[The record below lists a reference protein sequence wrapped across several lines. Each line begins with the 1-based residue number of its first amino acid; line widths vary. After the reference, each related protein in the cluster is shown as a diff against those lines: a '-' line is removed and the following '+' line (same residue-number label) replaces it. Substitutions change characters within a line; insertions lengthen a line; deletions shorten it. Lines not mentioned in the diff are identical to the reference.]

1 MCKQSPVFDINVA
14 EACRAAKN
22 TGAVIRKHQVKK
34 KVVKKSVTS
43 FLKDCGHTAAFSYT
57 QCTRA
62 YLLSSVDASTVQF
75 VDVVLAL
82 VHEAADQPVIAE
94 DDAGHLGDV
103 LVTLVL
109 RDVGAVLYQT

>member
-1 MCKQSPVFDINVA
+1 MSQIKGCINVA
-14 EACRAAKN
+14 ETCRAAKN
-22 TGAVIRKHQVKK
+22 TGAVIRKHQKVNSGLKK
-34 KVVKKSVTS
+34 ESVTS
-43 FLKDCGHTAAFSYT
+43 FFKDCGHTVAFSFP
-57 QCTRA
+57 QCTWA

-109 RDVGAVLYQT
+109 CDVGAVLN

>member
-1 MCKQSPVFDINVA
+1 M
-14 EACRAAKN
+14 
-22 TGAVIRKHQVKK
+22 
-34 KVVKKSVTS
+34 
-43 FLKDCGHTAAFSYT
+43 
-57 QCTRA
+57 
-62 YLLSSVDASTVQF
+62 QF

-109 RDVGAVLYQT
+109 GDVGAVLY

>member
-1 MCKQSPVFDINVA
+1 M
-14 EACRAAKN
+14 
-22 TGAVIRKHQVKK
+22 VKK
-34 KVVKKSVTS
+34 ESVTS
-43 FLKDCGHTAAFSYT
+43 FFKDCGHTAAFSYP
-57 QCTRA
+57 QCTWA

-109 RDVGAVLYQT
+109 GDVGAVLN